1 MKSGNLKSNLK
12 VLWCQGED
20 LARWRL
26 MPQSWRIFILQV
38 VAANTRASR
47 WTVNNGG
54 KETNEKDNHRWR
66 STAMHSKAI
75 SGWIGLDWILLVLL
89 EHLAV
94 LTNKVLVK
102 ELERKEEGD
111 WLESIQSSKHFH
123 TRAPYLCEKVV
134 LFCAKLHS
142 IRIAKMQRSRPSMVN
157 KWKIRVRCA
166 VRVRIHSY
174 LDTCEIPY
182 TCKIPLLMV
191 QSFVTF
197 LPCIYALWDCTRP
210 GSLPRKRQH
219 YIGGEDAIALPLDTH
234 LQQCSSH
241 PV

>member
-1 MKSGNLKSNLK
+1 MQSKFGFDWHEKQLDKWIEKIFTHCPNVVWHANQQKVHKCHKAHGFYVAYLKIIWKCMKSGNLKSNLK
-12 VLWCQGED
+12 VLWCQGKD

-47 WTVNNGG
+47 WTLNNGG
-54 KETNEKDNHRWR
+54 KETNEKDHHRWR

-123 TRAPYLCEKVV
+123 TRAPYLREK
-134 LFCAKLHS
+134 
-142 IRIAKMQRSRPSMVN
+142 RSAILCQITQHKNSKDAMVN
-157 KWKIRVRCA
+157 ERSMCA
-166 VRVRIHSY
+166 V
-174 LDTCEIPY
+174 LCCATC
-182 TCKIPLLMV
+182 V
-191 QSFVTF
+191 
-197 LPCIYALWDCTRP
+197 
-210 GSLPRKRQH
+210 
-219 YIGGEDAIALPLDTH
+219 
-234 LQQCSSH
+234 
-241 PV
+241 